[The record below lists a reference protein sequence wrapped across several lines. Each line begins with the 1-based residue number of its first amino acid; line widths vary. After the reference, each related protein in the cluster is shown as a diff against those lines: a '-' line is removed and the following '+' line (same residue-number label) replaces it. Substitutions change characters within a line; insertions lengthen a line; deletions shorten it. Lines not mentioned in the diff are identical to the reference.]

1 MSTSADLF
9 ARHREAVQLNTDD
22 DDECDDDLEDDGF
35 SVINDS
41 FSTSEGGANNQTTE
55 PMPTK
60 AKKRSEPAST
70 KKKGKTKAAK
80 KVSTEI
86 DGFNA
91 FMLTLAKDRLEERKN
106 SCSKTATTVV
116 LAEHFRRMSDALG
129 SSVKAAYNCEDFVRF
144 LDKKERKE
152 LKRYK
157 KEMATE
163 NDSSSS
169 ESD

>member
-1 MSTSADLF
+1 VNQDSTVPIALPF
-9 ARHREAVQLNTDD
+9 
-22 DDECDDDLEDDGF
+22 
-35 SVINDS
+35 
-41 FSTSEGGANNQTTE
+41 TE
-55 PMPTK
+55 HLDAIPPPTK
-60 AKKRSEPAST
+60 T
-70 KKKGKTKAAK
+70 KCAVKGCPSFVPIVLIKTCSQESCDKF
-80 KVSTEI
+80 VHPVCYE
-86 DGFNA
+86 
-91 FMLTLAKDRLEERKN
+91 LEERKN